1 MALSPLAAA
10 LDRIVAALTEAGIA
24 ATTDPRDLQI
34 PGAWVT
40 VHDITDPT
48 LCGEYSVRADVCL
61 VAADNGA
68 PFEVDAL
75 GQLLD
80 LAYTAVTFDEPVR
93 PMTVT
98 PPGLAPLPALVI
110 TTTTE

>member
-1 MALSPLAAA
+1 MSNRLADA
-10 LDRIVAALTEAGIA
+10 LDGVVTALIRADIN

-40 VHDITDPT
+40 VHDVTDPV
-48 LCGEYSVRADVCL
+48 LCGDYSVRADVCL
-61 VAADNGA
+61 IAADNGA
-68 PFEVDAL
+68 PLSIEAVGD
-75 GQLLD
+75 LLD
-80 LAYTAVTFDEPVR
+80 KASTVLTFDEPVR

-98 PPGLAPLPALVI
+98 PPGLGALPALVI